1 MYDIMDENDLV
12 ALSVAKGA
20 GEQLESVDGSRRI
33 PTDKKISIS
42 GTSNRYQI
50 KKLISDSNTIIK
62 KRKETENWDIPDEL
76 FLEEKQHDIVSS
88 VYNNVA
94 HDNWIKYNYICD
106 NYITNP
112 IYLKVILGQ
121 IERKIASYKQQD
133 VLKKRYCDTQFI
145 TLAEVIHKLHECK
158 LQCYYC
164 VNKIFIL
171 YEISR
176 EQKQWTLDR
185 INNDIGHN
193 NDNVLISCL
202 ECNLKRR
209 KTNKDAFL
217 FTKQL
222 KIIKGE

>member
-1 MYDIMDENDLV
+1 MHDIMDEND
-12 ALSVAKGA
+12 S
-20 GEQLESVDGSRRI
+20 
-33 PTDKKISIS
+33 TDKKINIS
-42 GTSNRYQI
+42 GISNRYQI

-62 KRKETENWDIPDEL
+62 KRKEAEKWDMPSEL
-76 FLEEKQHDIVSS
+76 YLEEIQNDIVSS

-94 HDNWIKYNYICD
+94 HDNWIKYNYICN

-112 IYLKVILGQ
+112 IHLKILIGQ
-121 IERKIASYKQQD
+121 IDRKIASYKQQD
-133 VLKKRYCDTQFI
+133 VIKKRYDDTQFI

-164 VNKIFIL
+164 MNKIW
-171 YEISR
+171 SV
-176 EQKQWTLDR
+176 DR

-222 KIIKGE
+222 KIIKGK

>member
-1 MYDIMDENDLV
+1 MHDIMDEND
-12 ALSVAKGA
+12 S
-20 GEQLESVDGSRRI
+20 
-33 PTDKKISIS
+33 TDKKINIS
-42 GTSNRYQI
+42 GISNRYQI

-62 KRKETENWDIPDEL
+62 KRKEAEKWDMPSEL
-76 FLEEKQHDIVSS
+76 YLEEIQNDIVSS

-94 HDNWIKYNYICD
+94 HDNWIKYNYICN

-112 IYLKVILGQ
+112 IHLKILIGQ
-121 IERKIASYKQQD
+121 IDRKIASYKQQD
-133 VLKKRYCDTQFI
+133 VIKKRYCDTQFI
-145 TLAEVIHKLHECK
+145 TLTEVIHKLHDCK

-171 YEISR
+171 YEMSR
-176 EQKQWTLDR
+176 EQKQWTLDL

-193 NDNVLISCL
+193 TDNVLISWL

-222 KIIKGE
+222 KIIKGK

>member
-1 MYDIMDENDLV
+1 MDDKND
-12 ALSVAKGA
+12 S
-20 GEQLESVDGSRRI
+20 S
-33 PTDKKISIS
+33 DKKIDIS

-62 KRKETENWDIPDEL
+62 KRKEAEKWDMPGEL
-76 FLEEKQHDIVSS
+76 YLEEIQNDIVSS
-88 VYNNVA
+88 VYNIVA
-94 HDNWIKYNYICD
+94 HDNWIKYNYICN

-112 IYLKVILGQ
+112 IHLKILIGQ
-121 IERKIASYKQQD
+121 IDRKIASYKQQD
-133 VLKKRYCDTQFI
+133 VIKKRFCDTQFI
-145 TLAEVIHKLHECK
+145 TLTEVIHKLHDCK

-171 YEISR
+171 YEMSR

-193 NDNVLISCL
+193 TDNVLISCL

-222 KIIKGE
+222 KIIKGK

>member
-1 MYDIMDENDLV
+1 MDEND
-12 ALSVAKGA
+12 S
-20 GEQLESVDGSRRI
+20 
-33 PTDKKISIS
+33 TYKKINIS

-50 KKLISDSNTIIK
+50 KKLISDNTTIIK
-62 KRKETENWDIPDEL
+62 KRKETEKWDNMPSEL
-76 FLEEKQHDIVSS
+76 YLEEIQHDIVSS

-112 IYLKVILGQ
+112 IHLKILIGQ

-133 VLKKRYCDTQFI
+133 VIKKIYDDTQFI
-145 TLAEVIHKLHECK
+145 TLTEVIHKLHECK

-164 VNKIFIL
+164 MNKIFIL

-222 KIIKGE
+222 KIIKNN

>member
-1 MYDIMDENDLV
+1 MHDIMDEND
-12 ALSVAKGA
+12 S
-20 GEQLESVDGSRRI
+20 
-33 PTDKKISIS
+33 TDKKINIS
-42 GTSNRYQI
+42 GISNRYQI

-62 KRKETENWDIPDEL
+62 KRKEAEKWDMPSEL
-76 FLEEKQHDIVSS
+76 YLEEIQNDIVSS

-94 HDNWIKYNYICD
+94 HDNWIKYNYICN

-112 IYLKVILGQ
+112 IHLKILIGQ
-121 IERKIASYKQQD
+121 IDRKIASYKQQD
-133 VLKKRYCDTQFI
+133 VIKKRYCDTQFI
-145 TLAEVIHKLHECK
+145 TLTEVIHKLHDCK

-171 YEISR
+171 YEMSR

-193 NDNVLISCL
+193 TDNVLISCL

-222 KIIKGE
+222 KIIKGKYKMVSYLHIIKIICVSK

>member
-1 MYDIMDENDLV
+1 MDEND
-12 ALSVAKGA
+12 S
-20 GEQLESVDGSRRI
+20 
-33 PTDKKISIS
+33 TYKKINIS

-50 KKLISDSNTIIK
+50 KKLISDNTTIIK
-62 KRKETENWDIPDEL
+62 KRKETEKWDNMPSEL
-76 FLEEKQHDIVSS
+76 YLEEIQHDIVSS

-112 IYLKVILGQ
+112 IHLKILIGQ

-133 VLKKRYCDTQFI
+133 VIKKIYDDTQFI
-145 TLAEVIHKLHECK
+145 TLTEVIHKLHECK

-164 VNKIFIL
+164 MNKIFIL

-222 KIIKGE
+222 KIIKGK

>member
-1 MYDIMDENDLV
+1 MYDIMDEND
-12 ALSVAKGA
+12 SN
-20 GEQLESVDGSRRI
+20 
-33 PTDKKISIS
+33 DKKINIS
-42 GTSNRYQI
+42 GISNRYQI
-50 KKLISDSNTIIK
+50 KKLISDNTTIIK
-62 KRKETENWDIPDEL
+62 KRKEVEKWDMPSEL
-76 FLEEKQHDIVSS
+76 YLEEIQYDIVSS

-94 HDNWIKYNYICD
+94 HDNWIKYNYICN

-112 IYLKVILGQ
+112 IHLKILIGQ
-121 IERKIASYKQQD
+121 IDKKIASYKQQD
-133 VLKKRYCDTQFI
+133 VIKKRYNDTQFI
-145 TLAEVIHKLHECK
+145 TLAEVIHKLHDCK

-164 VNKIFIL
+164 TNKLFIL
-171 YEISR
+171 YEMSR

-222 KIIKGE
+222 KIIKGK